1 MSGGGVPGGVRTG
14 FDPET
19 TKAPG
24 PREGHGRG
32 WEPDG
37 LKLPRQPWPVP
48 DQAAGLAAAA
58 FWRNWRRERLREAR
72 ALGMTPALAALARA
86 EETARRAVLASS
98 VLPAAARATY
108 FFSSVLRRDF
118 TD

>member
-1 MSGGGVPGGVRTG
+1 MGGRVSIPKRRKRPV
-14 FDPET
+14 
-19 TKAPG
+19 
-24 PREGHGRG
+24 HGRDTG
-32 WEPDG
+32 AVGNRVG